1 MRVTI
6 DIDLPEGQQLPT
18 ATDIL
23 RLTSK
28 DWIASWWHI
37 EDVQGCVDYD
47 LTDDQAREVLRIAD
61 KTHDA
66 ENGINWTVLQ
76 TIADE
81 VTGK

>member
-66 ENGINWTVLQ
+66 ENGINWIVLQ
-76 TIADE
+76 TIADK

>member
-37 EDVQGCVDYD
+37 EDVKGCVDYD

-66 ENGINWTVLQ
+66 ENGINWIVLQ
-76 TIADE
+76 TIADKL
-81 VTGK
+81 TGE

>member
-76 TIADE
+76 TIADQL
-81 VTGK
+81 TGE

>member
-37 EDVQGCVDYD
+37 EDVKGCVDYD

-76 TIADE
+76 TIADQL
-81 VTGK
+81 TGE

>member
-28 DWIASWWHI
+28 DWIANWWHI
-37 EDVQGCVDYD
+37 EDVKGCVDYD

-76 TIADE
+76 TIADQL
-81 VTGK
+81 TGE

>member
-37 EDVQGCVDYD
+37 EDVKGCVDYD

-76 TIADE
+76 TISDQLIGE
-81 VTGK
+81 